1 MKEKLKNVSKDTLK
15 ILGIAVI
22 IAALLATMPY
32 CKGILSNS
40 NYYLVTDK
48 LTAEQIITFD
58 KNSRILVEFKC
69 NGSDFTNLLSE
80 FVKSHQNLRL
90 ECIETLHS
98 ETPKHADGFL
108 VTFFRK

>member
-1 MKEKLKNVSKDTLK
+1 MKEKLRNVSKEIAK
-15 ILGIAVI
+15 IFGIAAVI
-22 IAALLATMPY
+22 TILLVIMPY

-48 LTAEQIITFD
+48 VTAEQIITFD
-58 KNSRILVEFKC
+58 KNSGIIVEFRC
-69 NGSDFTNLLSE
+69 NGSDFTDLLSK
-80 FVKSHQNLRL
+80 FVTSHQNLRL

-98 ETPKHADGFL
+98 ETSKHANGFL